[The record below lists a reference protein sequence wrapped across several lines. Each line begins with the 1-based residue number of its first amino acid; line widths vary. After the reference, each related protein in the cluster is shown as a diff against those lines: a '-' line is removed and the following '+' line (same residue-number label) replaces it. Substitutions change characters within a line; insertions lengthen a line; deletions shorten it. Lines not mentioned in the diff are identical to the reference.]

1 MTPEMEMQ
9 SEDMHTMDGVREEN
23 ADKRVY
29 IANGGDHEAPGG
41 MRDPDHSVCLLGR
54 SDSQI
59 R

>member
-1 MTPEMEMQ
+1 MEMQ
-9 SEDMHTMDGVREEN
+9 SEDMYTMDGVWEEN

-29 IANGGDHEAPGG
+29 IAHGGDHEALGG
-41 MRDPDHSVCLLGR
+41 MRDLHDPDHSVCLLGR